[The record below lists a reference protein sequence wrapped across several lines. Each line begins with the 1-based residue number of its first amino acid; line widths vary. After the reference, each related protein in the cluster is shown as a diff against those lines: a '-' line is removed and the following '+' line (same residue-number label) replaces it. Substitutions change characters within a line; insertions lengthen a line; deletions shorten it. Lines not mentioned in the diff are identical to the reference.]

1 MLTFRQREN
10 ASLTGQTVAVD
21 GEIRI
26 VASTK

>member
-1 MLTFRQREN
+1 MLTLRQREN
-10 ASLTGQTVAVD
+10 SSMTGQTVAVD